1 MLDSGLQKKEVISV
15 GTDVVVLLYLPPAF
29 MLSVNKKQTECT
41 AHNVNL

>member
-15 GTDVVVLLYLPPAF
+15 GTDVVVPALASPAVMF
-29 MLSVNKKQTECT
+29 SVKQKQTECT